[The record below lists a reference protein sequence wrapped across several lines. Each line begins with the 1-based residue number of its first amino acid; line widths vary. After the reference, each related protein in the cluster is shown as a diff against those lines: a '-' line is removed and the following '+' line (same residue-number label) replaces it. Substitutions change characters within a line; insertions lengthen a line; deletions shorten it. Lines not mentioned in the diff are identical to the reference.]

1 MENLE
6 FYICGV
12 VVVVVFKIELV
23 CVIVNCGVFDG
34 LWNVVKMKE
43 NYSFKICG
51 VCKLLIVNSYYFKNM
66 ILWINYGLFK
76 NNIYWMIYLEV
87 VWILL

>member
-34 LWNVVKMKE
+34 LWDVVKIE
-43 NYSFKICG
+43 G
-51 VCKLLIVNSYYFKNM
+51 KL
-66 ILWINYGLFK
+66 
-76 NNIYWMIYLEV
+76 
-87 VWILL
+87 